1 MSAPFDRT
9 PFDRSIAT
17 GTHGHYWVR
26 PAARPQAPWIV
37 GFHGYGENAATH
49 QAALERIPGIAGW
62 TVVAVQGLHPFYTR
76 SQEIVASWMTRLD
89 RDEAIADN
97 LAYVGRV
104 VEALRRELPVT
115 GDPLF
120 AGFSQGVA
128 MAYRAAAAL
137 PARAV
142 LALAGDVPP
151 EIDITR
157 LPPVFLGRGTRDEW
171 YTEAKMAAD
180 LDRLAH
186 AEIRATPVVYQ
197 GGHEWNEEILAACGE
212 FLGRVL

>member
-1 MSAPFDRT
+1 MSA

-17 GTHGHYWVR
+17 GTHGHYWAR
-26 PAARPQAPWIV
+26 PAEKADAPWIV
-37 GFHGYGENAATH
+37 GFHGYGENAALH

-76 SQEIVASWMTRLD
+76 TQEIVASWMTRLD
-89 RDEAIADN
+89 REEAIADN
-97 LAYVGRV
+97 VAYVEKV
-104 VEALRRELPVT
+104 VEAVRAAVPVA
-115 GDPLF
+115 GDPVF

-137 PARAV
+137 PAQAV

-151 EIDITR
+151 EIDVIR

-171 YTEAKMAAD
+171 YTEAKMATD
-180 LDRLAH
+180 LERLA
-186 AEIRATPVVYQ
+186 AADIRATPVVYS

-212 FLGRVL
+212 FLAGLGGRG

>member
-1 MSAPFDRT
+1 VVPVSART

-26 PAARPQAPWIV
+26 PGSRETAPWIV
-37 GFHGYGENAATH
+37 GFHGYGENAAAH
-49 QAALERIPGIAGW
+49 QAALERIPGSEHW
-62 TVVAVQGLHPFYTR
+62 TLVAVQGLHPFYTR

-97 LAYVGRV
+97 VAYVEKV
-104 VEALRRELPVT
+104 VAAVRTELAVA
-115 GDPLF
+115 GDPVF

-151 EIDITR
+151 EIDVRR
-157 LPPVFLGRGTRDEW
+157 LPPVFLGRGARDEW
-171 YTEAKMAAD
+171 YTETKMASD
-180 LDRLAH
+180 LERLAQVG
-186 AEIRATPVVYQ
+186 IVTTPVVYQ

-212 FLGRVL
+212 WLGRLG